1 MEAIDVTR
9 CCACGTDVYLPRQR
23 MADLR
28 ATGNTFYCSNG
39 HSLHFRPTALEK
51 ENAALK
57 RDVEAMRLQRNKA
70 MDDLAAEKRRA
81 LANTCPHCQR
91 GFQSAHGMRIHK
103 ALKHRSA
110 A

>member
-9 CCACGTDVYLPRQR
+9 CCACGTDVYLTRQR

-39 HSLHFRPTALEK
+39 HSLTFKPTALEK

-57 RDVEAMRLQRNKA
+57 RDIEAMRLQRNNA
-70 MDDLAAEKRRA
+70 EADLAAERAKR
-81 LANTCPHCQR
+81 TCPHCKR